1 MNSDKKPFHQVVAE
15 KLIEHLKQ
23 GTAPWQLPWDPGQP
37 GANMP
42 YNPTTGKRYQGINAL
57 QLMSEGHDDQR
68 WMTYK
73 QAAALG
79 AQVRKGERGTQI
91 QYWKFNEEQS
101 RTDADGRPVI
111 GADGEPLKD
120 TVALERPK
128 VFLATVFNAAQID
141 GLPPSEPRKQHAW
154 TAIERAEEILQAS
167 GAQIISNAHD
177 RAFYRPATD
186 SIHLPEK
193 TRFPSADNYY
203 ATALHEL
210 GHWTGHPS
218 RVDRDLAHPFGSEG
232 YAREELRAEIASMI
246 LGDELGIG
254 HDPDQHTAY
263 VGSWIK
269 ALQDDPL
276 EIFRAAADAEKIRSY
291 VLGLTQTQEQSVT
304 TERSSD
310 TFIPNDERASTQT
323 DTEINMNT
331 MTQPD
336 GTTSLDERA
345 ETWTL
350 DRLASGTIINA
361 IANAKPAQVERILD
375 VLVEMTPIIKQ
386 NPFWQRH
393 DAPQDPAALWKKVID
408 ATEKIEQRQGEIL
421 VVSSLEALRDNAIS
435 EDDHDKVLAIF
446 ERATGDALGISLPE
460 DWNGVVR
467 VQGNV
472 DEEVAGKLVAT
483 PAIATGMAPQ
493 YWSVYAERSDH
504 TSEWLADFNSQQL
517 ADALADRL
525 VMIDAKA
532 TLNEHE
538 KAAKLARINEDR
550 VRRDPSSTDEDI
562 SAAKDLRKNAEFAAT
577 ANDKDLQ
584 RRIAQ
589 QERERSTTP
598 TTANG
603 HSDEGRQFIDV
614 PFKDKNEA
622 KALGAKWDRQEQSWY
637 IPSGVLAA
645 AFSRWSEPGG
655 RTTDDRS
662 EVTPRLQIP
671 DRASERQYLV
681 VPYSQR
687 AVAKSAGAKWDAA
700 AKSWFADPEA
710 DTFRLEQ
717 WKPENVLLQ
726 QGPAMSPVE
735 EFAEALKSIGC
746 VISGEHPIMD
756 GIKHRIS
763 VVGEKFSKNAGSG
776 FYVGHLDGHPAGYI
790 KNNKTGAEVTWKSKG
805 YTLSEEEKASIAAQA
820 MSKLQAREA
829 DLVARQERAAERV
842 ARQMDELVP
851 AVAPTAYMLAKGI
864 FPQDGALTD
873 KDGKKTYLPV
883 VDVDGKQW
891 SMQYIQE
898 NGVKRFAKDSRKEG
912 CFHVVGG
919 MAELAAAP
927 ALVISEGYATAAT
940 LKESLGFP
948 TVSAFDSGNLA
959 HVALALHQKFPEKP
973 LVIAGDDDRHLEVSQ
988 GINPGRSKAL
998 ETAKLVGGKVLLPV
1012 FAPGENSYPDSISPI
1027 TQEMYRDHQKTGT
1040 TIKAEQLAALS
1051 KMKSFTDFNDLANK
1065 SALGQEGVD
1074 RQIRSVMVDLVGK
1087 HESQNRS
1094 KHHRP
1099 PAHHAHRSQA
1109 HRPTILA

>member
-73 QAAALG
+73 QASALE
-79 AQVRKGERGTQI
+79 AQVRKGEKGTQI
-91 QYWKFNEEQS
+91 QYWKFTEEQG
-101 RTDADGRPVI
+101 RTDADGRPVF
-111 GADGEPLKD
+111 GTNGEPLTD
-120 TVALERPK
+120 TVTLERPK

-141 GLPPSEPRKQHAW
+141 GLPPPEPRKQQTW

-167 GAQIISNAHD
+167 GAEIINNAHD

-193 TRFPSADNYY
+193 SRFPSADNYY

-218 RVDRDLAHPFGSEG
+218 RMDRDLAHPFGSEG

-269 ALQDDPL
+269 ALQEDPL

-291 VLGLTQTQEQSVT
+291 VLGLTQSHEQSAT

-310 TFIPNDERASTQT
+310 IFIPIDERASTQT

-336 GTTSLDERA
+336 GTISIDERA

-350 DRLASGTIINA
+350 DRLAAGTLNKA

-446 ERATGDALGISLPE
+446 ERATDDALGISLPE
-460 DWNGVVR
+460 DWCGVVR

-483 PAIATGMAPQ
+483 PAITTGMAPQ

-504 TSEWLADFNSQQL
+504 TSEWLADFNSQHL

-538 KAAKLARINEDR
+538 KVAKLARINEDR
-550 VRRDPSSTDEDI
+550 VRRDPASTDEDI

-577 ANDKDLQ
+577 ANDEDLQ

-589 QERERSTTP
+589 RERERPSTP
-598 TTANG
+598 TNVNG
-603 HSDEGRQFIDV
+603 NADAARQFIDV

-637 IPSGVLAA
+637 IPSGVPAA
-645 AFSRWSEPGG
+645 AFSRWSEPGA
-655 RTTDDRS
+655 RTTDGRS
-662 EVTPRLQIP
+662 EVTPGLQISNQ
-671 DRASERQYLV
+671 ASERQYLV

-687 AVAKSAGAKWDAA
+687 TAAKAAGAKWDAA
-700 AKSWFADPEA
+700 AKSWFADPKA
-710 DTFRLEQ
+710 DISRLEQ
-717 WKPENVLLQ
+717 WKPDNVPLQ
-726 QGPAMSPVE
+726 QGPAMSPVD
-735 EFAEALKSIGC
+735 EFSEALKSIGC

-756 GIKHRIS
+756 GTKHRIS

-776 FYVGHLDGHPAGYI
+776 FYVGHLDGHPAGYM
-790 KNNKTGAEVTWKSKG
+790 KNNKTGAEITWKSKG
-805 YTLSEEEKASIAAQA
+805 YTLSDEEKASIAAEA
-820 MSKLQAREA
+820 ESKLQAREA
-829 DLVARQERAAERV
+829 ELVIRQEQAAQRV
-842 ARQMDELVP
+842 ARQMNELVP
-851 AVAPTAYMLAKGI
+851 AVVPTAYMLAKGI
-864 FPQDGALTD
+864 VPQEGALTD

-883 VDVDGKQW
+883 IDVDGKQW

-940 LKESLGFP
+940 LKQSLGFP
-948 TVSAFDSGNLA
+948 TVSAFDSGNLVQ
-959 HVALALHQKFPEKP
+959 VAQALHQKFPEKP
-973 LVIAGDDDRHLEVSQ
+973 VVIAGDDDRHLEIAQ
-988 GINPGRSKAL
+988 GINPGRAKAAQ
-998 ETAKLVGGKVLLPV
+998 TAALVDGKVLLPV
-1012 FAPGENSYPDSISPI
+1012 FAPDENCYPESIGPV
-1027 TQEMYRDHQKTGT
+1027 TPEMYREHKKTGT
-1040 TIKAEQLAALS
+1040 TINDEQLAALAR
-1051 KMKSFTDFNDLANK
+1051 MKQFTDFNDLANK
-1065 SALGQEGVD
+1065 SALGEEGVN
-1074 RQIRSVMVDLVGK
+1074 RQVRSVLAELIDK
-1087 HESQNRS
+1087 HKSQNQS
-1094 KHHRP
+1094 KHQQLPGNQGHRS
-1099 PAHHAHRSQA
+1099 HAHR
-1109 HRPTILA
+1109 TINFA

>member
-23 GTAPWQLPWDPGQP
+23 GTAPWQLPWNPGQP
-37 GANMP
+37 GVHMP

-73 QAAALG
+73 QASALE

-91 QYWKFNEEQS
+91 QYWKFTEEQG
-101 RTDADGRPVI
+101 RTDADGRPVL
-111 GADGEPLKD
+111 GANGEPLTD
-120 TVALERPK
+120 TVTLERPK

-141 GLPPSEPRKQHAW
+141 GLPPPEPRKQQAW

-193 TRFPSADNYY
+193 SRFPSADNYY

-218 RVDRDLAHPFGSEG
+218 RLDRDLAHPFGSEG

-254 HDPDQHTAY
+254 HDPNQHSAY

-291 VLGLTQTQEQSVT
+291 VLGLTQSQEQSVT

-310 TFIPNDERASTQT
+310 TFIPIDDRASTQT

-336 GTTSLDERA
+336 GTISIDERA

-350 DRLASGTIINA
+350 DRLAAGTINNA

-435 EDDHDKVLAIF
+435 ENDHDKVLAIF
-446 ERATGDALGISLPE
+446 ERATDDALGISLPE

-483 PAIATGMAPQ
+483 PAITTGMAPQ
-493 YWSVYAERSDH
+493 YWSVYAERIDH

-525 VMIDAKA
+525 VTIDAKA

-550 VRRDPSSTDEDI
+550 VRRDPASTDEDI

-577 ANDKDLQ
+577 ANDEDLQ
-584 RRIAQ
+584 RRTAQ
-589 QERERSTTP
+589 QEREHTSAP
-598 TTANG
+598 TTANA
-603 HSDEGRQFIDV
+603 SRQFIDV

-637 IPSGVLAA
+637 IPSGVPVA
-645 AFSRWSEPGG
+645 AFSRWSEPTARAPDG
-655 RTTDDRS
+655 TS
-662 EVTPRLQIP
+662 EVTPGLQISNQ
-671 DRASERQYLV
+671 ASERHYLV

-687 AVAKSAGAKWDAA
+687 AAAKAAGAKWDAA
-700 AKSWFADPEA
+700 AKSWFADPKA
-710 DTFRLEQ
+710 DISRLEQ
-717 WKPENVLLQ
+717 WKPENVPLQ
-726 QGPAMSPVE
+726 QGPATSPVD

-756 GIKHRIS
+756 GVKHRIS

-776 FYVGHLDGHPAGYI
+776 FYVGHLDGHPAGYM
-790 KNNKTGAEVTWKSKG
+790 KNNKTGAEITWKSKG
-805 YTLSEEEKASIAAQA
+805 YTLRDEEKASIAAEA
-820 MSKLQAREA
+820 ASKLQAREA
-829 DLVARQERAAERV
+829 GLVARQEQAAQRV

-864 FPQDGALTD
+864 VPQEGALTD
-873 KDGKKTYLPV
+873 REGKKTYLPV
-883 VDVDGKQW
+883 IDVDGKQW

-898 NGVKRFAKDSRKEG
+898 NGIKRFAKDSRKEG

-919 MAELAAAP
+919 MKQLTAAP
-927 ALVISEGYATAAT
+927 ALVICEGYATAVT
-940 LKESLGFP
+940 LKQSLGFP
-948 TVSAFDSGNLA
+948 TVSAFDSGNLVQ
-959 HVALALHQKFPEKP
+959 VAQALHKKFPEKP
-973 LVIAGDDDRHLEVSQ
+973 IVIAGDDDRHLEIVQ
-988 GINPGRSKAL
+988 GINPGRTKAAQ
-998 ETAKLVGGKVLLPV
+998 TATLVGGKVLLPV
-1012 FAPGENSYPDSISPI
+1012 FSADENTYPGSLAPVTP
-1027 TQEMYRDHQKTGT
+1027 EMYRQHQITGT
-1040 TIKAEQLAALS
+1040 AIDDEQLAALTR
-1051 KMKSFTDFNDLANK
+1051 MKKYTDFNDLANK
-1065 SALGQEGVD
+1065 SALGKQGVD
-1074 RQIRSVMVDLVGK
+1074 RQVRSFMDDLIEK
-1087 HESQNRS
+1087 HGQKNQVRQQQTAS
-1094 KHHRP
+1094 H
-1099 PAHHAHRSQA
+1099 PADSSTRMRNSS
-1109 HRPTILA
+1109 LA

>member
-73 QAAALG
+73 QASALD
-79 AQVRKGERGTQI
+79 AQVRKGEKGTQI
-91 QYWKFNEEQS
+91 QYWKFTEEQG
-101 RTDADGRPVI
+101 RTDADGRPVF
-111 GADGEPLKD
+111 GANGEPLTA
-120 TVALERPK
+120 TVTLERPK

-141 GLPPSEPRKQHAW
+141 GLPLPQPPKQHAW

-167 GAQIISNAHD
+167 GAEIISNAHD

-193 TRFPSADNYY
+193 KRFPSADNYY

-218 RVDRDLAHPFGSEG
+218 RLDRDLVHPFGSEG
-232 YAREELRAEIASMI
+232 YAREELRAEVASMI
-246 LGDELGIG
+246 LGDELGVG

-269 ALQDDPL
+269 VLQDDPL

-310 TFIPNDERASTQT
+310 TFIPIDDRASTQT
-323 DTEINMNT
+323 ATEINMNT
-331 MTQPD
+331 MTKPD
-336 GTTSLDERA
+336 GKISIDERA

-350 DRLASGTIINA
+350 DRLAVGTINNA

-375 VLVEMTPIIKQ
+375 VLVEMKPIIKQ

-408 ATEKIEQRQGEIL
+408 ATKKIEQRQGEIL
-421 VVSSLEALRDNAIS
+421 VISSLEALRDNAIS

-446 ERATGDALGISLPE
+446 ERATDEALGVSLPE

-483 PAIATGMAPQ
+483 PAITTGMAPQ

-504 TSEWLADFNSQQL
+504 TSVWLADFNSQRL

-525 VMIDAKA
+525 AMIDAKA

-550 VRRDPSSTDEDI
+550 VRRDPASTDEDI

-577 ANDKDLQ
+577 ANDEDLQ

-589 QERERSTTP
+589 QERERTPAP
-598 TTANG
+598 TTDNA
-603 HSDEGRQFIDV
+603 SRQFINV
-614 PFKDKNEA
+614 PFKDKNEV
-622 KALGAKWDRQEQSWY
+622 KALGAKWDRLEHSWY
-637 IPSGVLAA
+637 IPSGVPAA
-645 AFSRWSEPGG
+645 AFTRWSEPTARAPDG
-655 RTTDDRS
+655 TS
-662 EVTPRLQIP
+662 EVTPGLQISNQ
-671 DRASERQYLV
+671 ASERHYLV

-687 AVAKSAGAKWDAA
+687 AAAKAAGAKWDAA
-700 AKSWFADPEA
+700 AKSWFADPKA
-710 DTFRLEQ
+710 DISRLEQ

-726 QGPAMSPVE
+726 QGPAMSPVD

-746 VISGEHPIMD
+746 VISGEHPVMD
-756 GIKHRIS
+756 SIKHRIS

-776 FYVGHLDGHPAGYI
+776 FYVGHLDGHPAGYM
-790 KNNKTGAEVTWKSKG
+790 KNNKTGAELTWKSKG
-805 YTLSEEEKASIAAQA
+805 YALSDEEKARIAAEA
-820 MSKLQAREA
+820 ASKLQAREA
-829 DLVARQERAAERV
+829 ELVMRQEQAAQRV

-851 AVAPTAYMLAKGI
+851 AVAQTAYMLAKGI
-864 FPQDGALTD
+864 VPQEGALTD

-883 VDVDGKQW
+883 IDVDGKQW
-891 SMQYIQE
+891 SMQYIHE

-959 HVALALHQKFPEKP
+959 HVAQALHQKFPDKP
-973 LVIAGDDDRHLEVSQ
+973 VVIAGDDDRHLEVIQ

-998 ETAKLVGGKVLLPV
+998 ETAELVGGKVLLPV
-1012 FAPGENSYPDSISPI
+1012 FAPDENSYPEWVNPV
-1027 TQEMYRDHQKTGT
+1027 TPEMYRDHQKTGT
-1040 TIKAEQLAALS
+1040 TINEEQLVALS
-1051 KMKSFTDFNDLANK
+1051 KMKLFTDFNDLANK

-1074 RQIRSVMVDLVGK
+1074 RQVRSVLVNLVDK
-1087 HESQNRS
+1087 HKLQNQSR
-1094 KHHRP
+1094 HQQP
-1099 PAHHAHRSQA
+1099 PAHQTDRSHSHRA
-1109 HRPTILA
+1109 ANLA

>member
-57 QLMSEGHDDQR
+57 QLMSEGHDDRR
-68 WMTYK
+68 WMTYR
-73 QAAALG
+73 QASALD
-79 AQVRKGERGTQI
+79 AQVRKGEKGTQI
-91 QYWKFNEEQS
+91 QYWKFTEEQG
-101 RTDADGRPVI
+101 RTDADGRPVF
-111 GADGEPLKD
+111 GANGEPLTD
-120 TVALERPK
+120 TVTLERPK

-141 GLPPSEPRKQHAW
+141 GLPPPEPRKQQAW

-167 GAQIISNAHD
+167 GAEIINNAHD

-193 TRFPSADNYY
+193 NRFPSADNYY

-218 RVDRDLAHPFGSEG
+218 RLDRDLVHPFGSEG

-246 LGDELGIG
+246 LGDELGVG
-254 HDPDQHTAY
+254 HDPDQHLAY

-269 ALQDDPL
+269 ALQEDPL

-310 TFIPNDERASTQT
+310 TFIPIDERASTQT

-336 GTTSLDERA
+336 GTISIDERA

-350 DRLASGTIINA
+350 DRLAAGTISNA

-408 ATEKIEQRQGEIL
+408 ATEKIEQRQDEIL

-435 EDDHDKVLAIF
+435 KDDHDKVLAIF
-446 ERATGDALGISLPE
+446 ERATDDALGISLPE

-483 PAIATGMAPQ
+483 PAITTGMAPQ

-504 TSEWLADFNSQQL
+504 TSEWLADFSSQPL

-550 VRRDPSSTDEDI
+550 VRRDPASTDEEI

-577 ANDKDLQ
+577 ANDEDLQ

-589 QERERSTTP
+589 QERERSSAP
-598 TTANG
+598 TTANA
-603 HSDEGRQFIDV
+603 SRQFIDV

-637 IPSGVLAA
+637 IPSGVPAS
-645 AFSRWSEPGG
+645 AFARWSEPGATISDG
-655 RTTDDRS
+655 TSDVR
-662 EVTPRLQIP
+662 PGLQTSKP
-671 DRASERQYLV
+671 AGGRQYLV
-681 VPYSQR
+681 VPYAER
-687 AVAKSAGAKWDAA
+687 GAAKAAGAKWDVA
-700 AKSWFADPEA
+700 AKSWFADPKA
-710 DTFRLEQ
+710 DISRLEQ
-717 WKPENVLLQ
+717 WKPENVPLQ
-726 QGPAMSPVE
+726 QGPAMSPVD

-746 VISGEHPIMD
+746 VIRGEHPIMD
-756 GIKHRIS
+756 GTKHRIS

-776 FYVGHLDGHPAGYI
+776 FYVGHLDGHPAGYM
-790 KNNKTGAEVTWKSKG
+790 KNNKTGAELTWKSKG
-805 YTLSEEEKASIAAQA
+805 YALSDEEKASIAAEA
-820 MSKLQAREA
+820 ASKLQAREA
-829 DLVARQERAAERV
+829 ELVMRQEQAAQRV
-842 ARQMDELVP
+842 ARQMAELVP
-851 AVAPTAYMLAKGI
+851 AVVPTAYMLAKGI
-864 FPQDGALTD
+864 VTQEGAFTD

-883 VDVDGKQW
+883 IDVDGKQW
-891 SMQYIQE
+891 TMQYIQE

-919 MAELAAAP
+919 MNQLAAAP
-927 ALVISEGYATAAT
+927 ALVICEGYATAAT
-940 LKESLGFP
+940 LRQSLGFP

-959 HVALALHQKFPEKP
+959 HVAQALHRKFPDKP
-973 LVIAGDDDRHLEVSQ
+973 VVIAGDDDRHLEVIQ
-988 GINPGRSKAL
+988 GMNPGRYKAVAAA
-998 ETAKLVGGKVLLPV
+998 ELVGGKVLLPV
-1012 FAPGENSYPDSISPI
+1012 FAPDENSYPESVRPI
-1027 TQEMYRDHQKTGT
+1027 TPEMYRNHQKTGT
-1040 TIKAEQLAALS
+1040 TINDEQLAALS
-1051 KMKSFTDFNDLANK
+1051 KMKLFTDFNDLANN

-1074 RQIRSVMVDLVGK
+1074 RQIQSVIVDLVYK
-1087 HESQNRS
+1087 HKSHDQS
-1094 KHHRP
+1094 KHQHRP
-1099 PAHHAHRSQA
+1099 AHQVHRLQARRTANPA
-1109 HRPTILA
+1109 